1 MKKLVIAEKPSVA
14 RDIAR
19 VLGCHKTTKSYM
31 EGKSYIVTWALGH
44 LVTLAD
50 PEDYNK
56 KYKEWKMED
65 LPMMP
70 ERMKLVVIPKTRH
83 QFQGIKECIF
93 RKDVDEIIIA
103 TDAGREGELVARW
116 ILEKAGNKK
125 PIKRLWISSVTDKAI
140 KQGFA
145 SLKNGRDYDNL
156 YRAAV
161 ARAEADWLVG
171 INATRA
177 LTCKHNAQLSCGRVQ
192 TPTLAMIAA
201 KEEEIRRFV
210 PKSYYGMTARGEGV
224 LFTWK
229 EKKSG
234 SSSTFEK
241 EKREKALEKVK
252 NQKGRIIDVQTK
264 KKKTYSD
271 ALYDLTELQRD
282 ANLRF
287 GYSAK
292 QTLNIMQR
300 LYEHH
305 KVLTYPRTDSRY
317 LTEDIVDTIPERIA
331 AVCTG
336 PYKSYAAPL
345 LKKKIKGTPQFV
357 NNKKVSDHHAIIPT
371 EQTPAL
377 STFSMEERK
386 IYDLV
391 VRRFLAVL
399 YPPCEYEQTTYEME
413 VMGERFVAQGNVIMQ
428 KGYRELTEQVG
439 SEEKAL
445 PKFSLQQE
453 ISSLIFTKTEGKTT
467 PPARFNEAT
476 LLKAMEN
483 PVKYMAEKD
492 QKAAKTLQET
502 GGLGTVATRADIIDK
517 LFANFFL
524 EKKGNDIYLTG
535 KARQLLNLVPED
547 LKKPELTAS
556 WEQKLNA
563 IAKGQ
568 LKQGKFMG
576 EIRTYTK
583 ELMEE
588 IQGSEGVYR
597 HDNLTSTS
605 CPECGKKMLSVSNK
619 QGKLLVCQDRN
630 CGHRIRLSK
639 VTNARCPQCHKK
651 MELVGSGEKQRF
663 VCVCGHKESMDAFK
677 KRREQAGAGVSKK
690 DVANYMKKQQK
701 EAKEPV
707 NNAFAEALANLFLL
721 CIMIVALTGCGRPG
735 AVAGENY
742 KDTDFAM
749 GTVINQNIYGNNGE
763 ALSEKV
769 LDVITRLENV
779 ISWRIDG
786 TEVNNINK
794 TAGQGGIVSDNEK
807 LAKWLTQC
815 EEVYEASSGLLDI
828 TVGPAARLWDIG
840 GDNPRIPAKKELSEA
855 LKKIDGSKV
864 KMQGEEISLD
874 ISGGQLDLGAVGKGI
889 ACDEIAEYLTLEDLE
904 VNGTFSVG
912 GSVLVYG
919 EKPDGSPWKIGIQD
933 PRGEEGT
940 YMGAVEIVQKER
952 ECTYISTSG
961 DYEKYFEEDG
971 VRYHHILD
979 PRTGAPAESDL
990 ISVTIVSDSGFLSDA
1005 LSTACFVAG
1014 KEEGIA
1020 LAEKYGAEI
1029 LVIDQ
1034 EKKVSMS
1041 QGMEKIFS
1049 SLKKEYQ

>member
-19 VLGCHKTTKSYM
+19 VLGCNKTTKNFM
-31 EGKSYIVTWALGH
+31 EGKDYIVTWALGH

-70 ERMKLVVIPKTRH
+70 ERLKLVVIPKTRH
-83 QFQGIKECIF
+83 QFQGIKDCIF

-145 SLKNGRDYDNL
+145 SLKNGKEFDNL

-161 ARAEADWLVG
+161 SRAEADWLVG

-177 LTCKHNAQLSCGRVQ
+177 LTCKHNAKLSCGRVQ

-201 KEEEIRRFV
+201 KEEEIRKFV
-210 PKSYYGMTARGEGV
+210 PKPYYGMTARGEGI

-229 EKKSG
+229 EGKSN
-234 SSSTFEK
+234 SSSIFDK
-241 EKREKALEKVK
+241 EKRDKAYENAK
-252 NQKGRIIDVQTK
+252 NNTGIITEIQTK
-264 KKKTYSD
+264 KKKSYSD

-282 ANLRF
+282 ANVRF

-300 LYEHH
+300 LYEHY
-305 KVLTYPRTDSRY
+305 KVMTYPRTDSRY
-317 LTEDIVDTIPERIA
+317 LTDDIVDTIPERLSAIS
-331 AVCTG
+331 VG
-336 PYKSYAAPL
+336 PYKAYAASL
-345 LKKKIKGTPQFV
+345 SKKKIKASPQFV
-357 NNKKVSDHHAIIPT
+357 NNQKVSDHHAIIPT

-399 YPPCEYEQTTYEME
+399 YPPCEFEQTTYEME
-413 VMGERFVAQGNVIMQ
+413 VAGEKFTAQGNVILSE
-428 KGYRELTEQVG
+428 GYREVYENSGTM
-439 SEEKAL
+439 EKPL
-445 PKFSLQQE
+445 PKLVKGQE
-453 ISSLIFTKTEGKTT
+453 IKGIILTKTEGKTT

-483 PVKYMAEKD
+483 PVKYMTEKD
-492 QKAAKTLQET
+492 DKAAKTLQET

-524 EKKGNDIYLTG
+524 EKKENDIYLTG
-535 KARQLLNLVPED
+535 KARQLLQLVPED

-568 LKQGKFMG
+568 LKQQKFMG
-576 EIRTYTK
+576 DIRSYAENLIDEIK
-583 ELMEE
+583 
-588 IQGSEGVYR
+588 GSDGKFR
-597 HDNLTSTS
+597 HDNLTNTP

-619 QGKLLVCQDRN
+619 NGKLLVCQDRN

-651 MELVGSGEKQRF
+651 MELVGTGEKQKF
-663 VCVCGHKESMDAFK
+663 VCVCGHKESLDAFK
-677 KRREQAGAGVSKK
+677 GRREKEGAGVSKR

-707 NNAFAEALANLFLL
+707 NNAFAEAFANLKF
-721 CIMIVALTGCGRPG
+721 
-735 AVAGENY
+735 
-742 KDTDFAM
+742 
-749 GTVINQNIYGNNGE
+749 
-763 ALSEKV
+763 
-769 LDVITRLENV
+769 
-779 ISWRIDG
+779 
-786 TEVNNINK
+786 
-794 TAGQGGIVSDNEK
+794 
-807 LAKWLTQC
+807 
-815 EEVYEASSGLLDI
+815 
-828 TVGPAARLWDIG
+828 
-840 GDNPRIPAKKELSEA
+840 
-855 LKKIDGSKV
+855 
-864 KMQGEEISLD
+864 
-874 ISGGQLDLGAVGKGI
+874 
-889 ACDEIAEYLTLEDLE
+889 
-904 VNGTFSVG
+904 
-912 GSVLVYG
+912 
-919 EKPDGSPWKIGIQD
+919 
-933 PRGEEGT
+933 
-940 YMGAVEIVQKER
+940 
-952 ECTYISTSG
+952 
-961 DYEKYFEEDG
+961 
-971 VRYHHILD
+971 
-979 PRTGAPAESDL
+979 
-990 ISVTIVSDSGFLSDA
+990 
-1005 LSTACFVAG
+1005 
-1014 KEEGIA
+1014 
-1020 LAEKYGAEI
+1020 
-1029 LVIDQ
+1029 
-1034 EKKVSMS
+1034 
-1041 QGMEKIFS
+1041 
-1049 SLKKEYQ
+1049 